1 MSFSQVMRHDFPEEV
16 PRPGPLAALRERIR
30 HIEQP
35 ASHAFLSFGV
45 AAIDRA
51 LPGGGLALG
60 AVHEFLGIEGDEE
73 DGAAAGGFIA
83 GLLARLRSHPVPT
96 SPSQRCALGP
106 SLSPLKGGEGNGTH
120 LGNSLSAP
128 KMQSEGGGRLF
139 SLSAPKVQSDGGGR
153 LFSLSAP
160 GGGEG
165 RGEVGDSKTP
175 GEGIVLWCLKRPDLY
190 GPGLLA
196 HGLDPARLVIV
207 TAPRDEDIL
216 WAIEEGLRAPGLVAV
231 IGEIGRLPLVA
242 GRRLQLA
249 AERSGITAFLLRR
262 WRNSEE
268 AARERERP
276 SAAVTRW
283 RLAALPAREVDDLR
297 LRQLI
302 GQPRWRV
309 ELLRCRGGV
318 PAQWVVESGDVEVA
332 DATGHVRLS
341 PALADRPAAPVD
353 RKEGRLAAEPR
364 LRFG

>member
-1 MSFSQVMRHDFPEEV
+1 MSFSQVMQHDFPEEV
-16 PRPGPLAALRERIR
+16 PRPGRLAALRERIR

-35 ASHAFLSFGV
+35 ASHGVLPFGV

-60 AVHEFLGIEGDEE
+60 AVHEILGIDGDEE
-73 DGAAAGGFIA
+73 DGAAACGFIA
-83 GLLARLRSHPVPT
+83 GLLARLRM
-96 SPSQRCALGP
+96 GP
-106 SLSPLKGGEGNGTH
+106 
-120 LGNSLSAP
+120 
-128 KMQSEGGGRLF
+128 
-139 SLSAPKVQSDGGGR
+139 
-153 LFSLSAP
+153 
-160 GGGEG
+160 
-165 RGEVGDSKTP
+165 
-175 GEGIVLWCLKRPDLY
+175 VLWCLKRPDLY

-207 TAPRDEDIL
+207 TVPRDEDIL
-216 WAIEEGLRAPGLVAV
+216 WAIEEGLRAPGLGAV

-283 RLAALPAREVDDLR
+283 RIAALPAREVDDLR

-318 PAQWVVESGDVEVA
+318 PAQWVCGVGGCGGGGCDGSCTSFSRAGRS
-332 DATGHVRLS
+332 TGC
-341 PALADRPAAPVD
+341 
-353 RKEGRLAAEPR
+353 G
-364 LRFG
+364 G